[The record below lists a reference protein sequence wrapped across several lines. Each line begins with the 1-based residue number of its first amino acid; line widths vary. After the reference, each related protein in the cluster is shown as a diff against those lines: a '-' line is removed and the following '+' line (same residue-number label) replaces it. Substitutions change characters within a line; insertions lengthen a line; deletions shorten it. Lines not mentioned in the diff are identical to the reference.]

1 MVLVYFRGQSLSS
14 VPTIVTVRPARCRK
28 KREVLR
34 SPLLCSI
41 GCLSFYTVSMH
52 IFAYFQ
58 SVQHTCHILS
68 VWIQMYI
75 CILHAVILQVVW
87 LNTLLHISEQHG
99 SKQLD
104 ITAKRYLIIEQH
116 GSKQLYP
123 TTKRFWAVCAWVI
136 KPHSYMYVSCKGFSN
151 SNALLNV
158 VEQ

>member
-104 ITAKRYLIIEQH
+104 ITAKRYWAIWVWLKPLVLIIEQH
-116 GSKQLYP
+116 GSK
-123 TTKRFWAVCAWVI
+123 TTL
-136 KPHSYMYVSCKGFSN
+136 PHYQTFLSSMCLSD
-151 SNALLNV
+151 
-158 VEQ
+158 